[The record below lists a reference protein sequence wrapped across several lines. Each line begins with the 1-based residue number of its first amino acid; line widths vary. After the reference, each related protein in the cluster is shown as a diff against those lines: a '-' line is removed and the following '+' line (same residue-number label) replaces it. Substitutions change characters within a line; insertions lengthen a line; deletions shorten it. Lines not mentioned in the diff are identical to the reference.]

1 MLLRVARLCRQLPP
15 SMVRIVAENPGFS
28 SNVRETRRE
37 TDCLLEGNGFELPVP
52 RQTQAAV
59 PSSAIR
65 SMLLGEGTLQ
75 GFTLLQINVN
85 KSLLK
90 DAFKYGAVSVI
101 LSKRED
107 ISMIDYQTI
116 IALVNQIPTDTWDVL
131 KQIKE
136 YRPAMMLSELIECGT
151 RPAKRSEPRSPKS
164 EPV

>member
-1 MLLRVARLCRQLPP
+1 
-15 SMVRIVAENPGFS
+15 
-28 SNVRETRRE
+28 
-37 TDCLLEGNGFELPVP
+37 
-52 RQTQAAV
+52 
-59 PSSAIR
+59 
-65 SMLLGEGTLQ
+65 LLGEGTLQ